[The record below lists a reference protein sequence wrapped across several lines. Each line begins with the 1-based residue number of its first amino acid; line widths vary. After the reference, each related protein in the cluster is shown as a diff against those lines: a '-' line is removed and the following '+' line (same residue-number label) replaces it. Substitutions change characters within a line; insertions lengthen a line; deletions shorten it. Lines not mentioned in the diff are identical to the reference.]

1 MTPVRTIIVDD
12 EPLARAVV
20 REYLGPHTDIEV
32 IGECANGF
40 EAVKM
45 IVEERPHLV
54 FLDIRMPRL
63 NGFEVLDLLD
73 EHPAVVF
80 VTAYDDYAVRA
91 FDVHAVDYLLKPVD
105 QRRLDSALERVRE
118 RLRSRVPLPLAP
130 LLADA
135 RAPES
140 HLDRLL
146 IRDRSDVH
154 VVPIETI
161 DYLEARD
168 DYVAVRA
175 GGRTYLK
182 LERLATLADRL
193 DPQRFVRVH
202 RSYIVNIDRLS
213 RIELYA
219 RDSRILLLRDGT
231 KIPLSRVGYRRL
243 KDLL

>member
-12 EPLARAVV
+12 EPLARAVL
-20 REYLGPHTDIEV
+20 REYLGPHTDIEI

-45 IVEERPHLV
+45 IVEEQPHLV

-118 RLRSRVPLPLAP
+118 RLRGRVHLPLAP
-130 LLADA
+130 VLADA
-135 RAPES
+135 RGPES

-154 VVPIETI
+154 VVPVETI
-161 DYLEARD
+161 DYIEARD
-168 DYVAVRA
+168 DYVAVHA
-175 GGRTYLK
+175 GGKTYLK
-182 LERLATLADRL
+182 LERLAALADRL
-193 DPQRFVRVH
+193 DPHRFVRVH
-202 RSYIVNIDRLS
+202 RSYIVNVDRLS

-219 RDSRILLLRDGT
+219 RDSRILFLRDGT
-231 KIPLSRVGYRRL
+231 KIPLSRVGYQRL